1 MLRIEVRGPVGMR
14 LNIVDV
20 PGLICVANEQQTD
33 DDVGTVNRIVDGYI
47 SGPRTII
54 LVVVQAGNDIANQRI
69 IKKSRSFDKDGERTV
84 GVITKPDLINQ
95 GSEKRI
101 ALLASNEDTTKPKL
115 GVFLS
120 LDPARLGI
128 VALRTNLQQLLDRR
142 IEKELPKVRHD
153 VRELLTRTEADLA
166 TMGEERDSA
175 SKMRMFLTRLAMAI
189 DQAVTST
196 LNGPTT

>member
-1 MLRIEVRGPVGMR
+1 GDLIIDASIIPSPARTNEEKQRIVSFHRRLSGFEDLPVVIEDVSRLLGSGGAHSEGGPAFASDMLRIEVRGPVGMR

-33 DDVGTVNRIVDGYI
+33 DDVETVNRIVDGYI

-69 IKKSRSFDKDGERTV
+69 IKKSLSFDKDGERTV

-115 GVFLS
+115 GVFLVKN
-120 LDPARLGI
+120 PAPE
-128 VALRTNLQQLLDRR
+128 RTD
-142 IEKELPKVRHD
+142 ERHY
-153 VRELLTRTEADLA
+153 T
-166 TMGEERDSA
+166 
-175 SKMRMFLTRLAMAI
+175 
-189 DQAVTST
+189 
-196 LNGPTT
+196 